1 MRFQFVGDDPR
12 DAISSK
18 VFKQILDK
26 WRQSSDDYSL
36 QMTFIH
42 EHIAEF
48 FQTLQERY
56 LQKILED
63 IRYILSREWGL
74 EICRADFY
82 HGHICGKSK
91 KVVTD
96 LDILLSPSNVC
107 FLYHTFEFEPRQPQA
122 INRSI
127 LSFPETRPEPVYP
140 NHGTDYN
147 RKSYGV
153 SSRDLGLMEHARIY
167 FERNEKGPYK
177 LQDGRT
183 IDLWG
188 KFP

>member
-12 DAISSK
+12 DAISSRGLGRM
-18 VFKQILDK
+18 LDK
-26 WRQSSDDYSL
+26 WSRGSDDYSL
-36 QMTFIH
+36 QKFFVY
-42 EHIAEF
+42 EHIVEF
-48 FQTLQERY
+48 FQTLEERY

-63 IRYILSREWGL
+63 ICYILSKGWGV

-82 HGHICGKSK
+82 HGHVCGKSK

-96 LDILLSPSNVC
+96 LDSLLSPSNVC

-122 INRSI
+122 SNRSI
-127 LSFPETRPEPVYP
+127 ISFPETRPQPVFP
-140 NHGTDYN
+140 NRGVDYIT
-147 RKSYGV
+147 KSYGV
-153 SSRDLGLMEHARIY
+153 SSRDLGLMEYARIY
-167 FERNEKGPYK
+167 FERNNNGPYK
-177 LQDGRT
+177 LKDGRT